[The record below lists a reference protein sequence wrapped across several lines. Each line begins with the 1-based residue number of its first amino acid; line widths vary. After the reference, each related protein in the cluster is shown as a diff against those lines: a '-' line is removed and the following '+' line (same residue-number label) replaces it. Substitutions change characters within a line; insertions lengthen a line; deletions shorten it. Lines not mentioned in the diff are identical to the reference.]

1 MMVMMVTTMIMM
13 MISAILPSIYIKFR
27 VSTSSI
33 RRRQS
38 RAQVQAATRSP
49 SSRRRLRTNILL
61 ALLSLVFLLSW
72 APINILTLL
81 IKFNGLQLVH
91 SSQFNTTSDRLQCSG
106 RVPAPGDHVRDVPH
120 LGPLLLLHLPRSLRL
135 PQQELPG
142 AGAELQEEPGLG
154 PVTMKVKAEGQL
166 IRGRRY
172 RNHQNGCYLR
182 LEG

>member
-33 RRRQS
+33 RRGQS
-38 RAQVQAATRSP
+38 SL
-49 SSRRRLRTNILL
+49 SSRRRLRTSILL

-81 IKFNGLQLVH
+81 IKFNGIQLVH

-120 LGPLLLLHLPRSLRL
+120 PGPLLLLHLPRSLRL

-154 PVTMKVKAEGQL
+154 PVTMKVKASSSEAV
-166 IRGRRY
+166 RRY
-172 RNHQNGCYLR
+172 MNHQNGCY
-182 LEG
+182 